1 MAAAPLITLLTDFGT
16 QDAYVGMMKGVIAG
30 LCPQARVIY
39 LTHEIPPQDLLA
51 ARFNLLNAYPYF
63 PAGTIHVAVVDPGVG
78 TARRGVAI
86 QTEAGW
92 LVGPDNGIFS
102 GILEAHPALAAVT
115 LTRPDY
121 WRTDDPSTT
130 FHGRD
135 IFAPVAAHLAN
146 GVPLADLGELIGVES
161 LAVLEIPAVT
171 WAGDRVQ
178 GSVQYCDRFGN
189 LITNLAPQHLP
200 AGPWQAQLGETLLP
214 VARTYGETPLGQ
226 PLALVGS
233 HGWLEIAVNGGSAR
247 QQFQA
252 GVGSPVWVMPAG

>member
-1 MAAAPLITLLTDFGT
+1 MAAPLITLLTDFGT
-16 QDAYVGMMKGVIAG
+16 QDAYVAMMKGVIAG
-30 LCPQARVIY
+30 LCPQVRVID
-39 LTHEIPPQDLLA
+39 LTHDIPPQDLLA

-86 QTEAGW
+86 QTEAGL

-102 GILEAHPALAAVT
+102 GILEAHPALAAVA
-115 LTRPDY
+115 LSQSAY
-121 WRTDDPSTT
+121 WRTGSPSTT

-135 IFAPVAAHLAN
+135 IFAPVAAHLAR
-146 GVPLADLGELIGVES
+146 GVSLVDLGDPIEPAS
-161 LAVLEIPAVT
+161 LTVIEIPAVA

-200 AGPWQAQLGETLLP
+200 AGPWQAQLGETPLLS
-214 VARTYGETPLGQ
+214 ARTYGEVPIGQ
-226 PLALVGS
+226 PLALIGS

-247 QQFQA
+247 QQLQA